1 MEIIL
6 IFLILMIVLYIKG
19 IFDKRNNKKR
29 LVASL
34 VKRWGTAPNN
44 EYTSEKFLSLQYYY
58 KHRYAK
64 KESTSNRF
72 FVDDITWHDLSMD
85 DLFFLLNATNS
96 SMGEEYLWAVLHD
109 LKFDKEALAERE
121 ALISFFEK
129 NEKERL
135 QLQTAF
141 AMIGKNKRISVYE
154 YMDRIDTVKRES
166 NSKHFTLLGG
176 IIGSILLLFV
186 IPSVA
191 GFLLLFLLAYNIVS
205 YYKRKGEIAPYFS
218 AISYLIRML
227 EHGEQLS
234 KENHASVLT
243 PYYTVLQNNSSDL
256 KKFRKGAPVVS
267 SENPTGDMM
276 SFFLDYIRIL
286 FHTDLIRF
294 NLMLTEFF
302 KKKEQIVEVFEM
314 VGFLDAM
321 CSIASF
327 RVMLPTYCI
336 PDFSNKKQYHAKQLY
351 HPFLKEPVPADMIT
365 KKSVLITGSNA
376 SGKST
381 FIKSAAMNAILAQTI
396 HTVCAK
402 EYQSSFFKIM
412 TSMALSDNLFTNES
426 YYIAEIKSLKRIL
439 QETNGEIPVLG
450 FVDEVLRGTNTV
462 ERISASS
469 QILAT
474 LSKSNALMFAATHDI
489 ELTYMLEELFE
500 NYHFEEQI
508 KDKEIL
514 FDYKLKIG
522 RATTQNAIALLR
534 LLGYP
539 KEITSGAKETAN
551 QFLSE
556 GEWRK
561 VKL

>member
-1 MEIIL
+1 MEIIV
-6 IFLILMIVLYIKG
+6 IFLILMIVLSIKG

-29 LVASL
+29 LVESL
-34 VKRWGTAPNN
+34 IKSWGTPPSN

-58 KHRYAK
+58 KNRYSK
-64 KESTSNRF
+64 KEDMKERF

-85 DLFFLLNATNS
+85 ELFSLLNATNC
-96 SMGEEYLWAVLHD
+96 SMGEEYLWAILHD
-109 LKFDKEALAERE
+109 LKFEKEPLEERE

-166 NSKHFTLLGG
+166 NTKHFALLGG
-176 IIGSILLLFV
+176 IIVSIFLLFV

-191 GFLLLFLLAYNIVS
+191 GFLLLFLLAYNIIS

-234 KENHASVLT
+234 KESHEKVLE
-243 PYYTVLQNNSSDL
+243 PYYEILQKNSSDL
-256 KKFRKGAPVVS
+256 KNFRKGAPVVS

-276 SFFLDYIRIL
+276 SFFLDYVRIL

-302 KKKEQIVEVFEM
+302 KKKEQIVEVFEI
-314 VGFLDAM
+314 VGLLDAM
-321 CSIASF
+321 CAIASF
-327 RVMLPTYCI
+327 RAMLPVYCI
-336 PDFSNKKQYHAKQLY
+336 PEFSNERKYHAKELY
-351 HPFLKEPVPADMIT
+351 HPFLKEPVPANMIT

-381 FIKSAAMNAILAQTI
+381 FIKSAAMNAILSQTI

-402 EYQSSFFKIM
+402 EYQSSFFKVM
-412 TSMALSDNLFTNES
+412 TSMALTDNLFTNES
-426 YYIAEIKSLKRIL
+426 YYIAEIKSLQRIL
-439 QETNGEIPVLG
+439 QETNGTIPVLG

-474 LSKSNALMFAATHDI
+474 LSRSNALMFAATHDI

-514 FDYKLKIG
+514 FDYQLKTG

-539 KEITSGAKETAN
+539 EEITKSAKDTATK
-551 QFLSE
+551 FLLE
-556 GEWRK
+556 GEWQK
-561 VKL
+561 V

>member
-6 IFLILMIVLYIKG
+6 IFLILMIVLSIKG
-19 IFDKRNNKKR
+19 MFDKRNRKKR
-29 LVASL
+29 LVESL
-34 VKRWGTAPNN
+34 RKHWGTPPNN

-58 KHRYAK
+58 KHRYSK
-64 KESTSNRF
+64 KDDRKERF

-85 DLFFLLNATNS
+85 DLFSLLNATNC
-96 SMGEEYLWAVLHD
+96 SMGEEYLWAILHD
-109 LKFDKEALAERE
+109 LKFEKEPLEKRE

-129 NEKERL
+129 NETERL

-154 YMDRIDTVKRES
+154 YMDRIDTVKKES
-166 NSKHFTLLGG
+166 NAKHFALLSG
-176 IIGSILLLFV
+176 IIISVCLLF
-186 IPSVA
+186 IMPSVA
-191 GFLLLFLLAYNIVS
+191 GFLLLFLLAYNIIS
-205 YYKRKGEIAPYFS
+205 YYKRKSEIAPYFS

-234 KENHASVLT
+234 KENHAKVLE
-243 PYYTVLQNNSSDL
+243 PYYEILQKNSSDL
-256 KKFRKGAPVVS
+256 KNFRKGAPVVS

-302 KKKEQIVEVFEM
+302 KKKEQIVEVFEI
-314 VGFLDAM
+314 VGLLDAM
-321 CSIASF
+321 CAIASF
-327 RVMLPTYCI
+327 RTMLPVYCI
-336 PDFSNKKQYHAKQLY
+336 PEFSNEKKYHAKELY
-351 HPFLKEPVPADMIT
+351 HPFLKEPVPANMIT

-396 HTVCAK
+396 HTICAK
-402 EYQSSFFKIM
+402 EYHSSFFKVM
-412 TSMALSDNLFTNES
+412 TSMALTDNLFTNES
-426 YYIAEIKSLKRIL
+426 YYIAEIKSLQRIL

-462 ERISASS
+462 ERIAASS
-469 QILAT
+469 QILAS
-474 LSKSNALMFAATHDI
+474 LSESNALMFAATHDI
-489 ELTYMLEELFE
+489 ELTFMLEDLFE

-514 FDYKLKIG
+514 FDYKLKTG

-539 KEITSGAKETAN
+539 EEIIKRAKDTATT
-551 QFLSE
+551 FLLE
-556 GEWRK
+556 GEWKK
-561 VKL
+561 V

>member
-6 IFLILMIVLYIKG
+6 IFLILMIVLSIKG
-19 IFDKRNNKKR
+19 IFDKRNHKKR
-29 LVASL
+29 LVESL
-34 VKRWGTAPNN
+34 MKHWGTPPNN
-44 EYTSEKFLSLQYYY
+44 EYTSEKFISLQYYY
-58 KHRYAK
+58 KNRYSK
-64 KESTSNRF
+64 KDGTKEHF

-85 DLFFLLNATNS
+85 DLFSLLNATNC
-96 SMGEEYLWAVLHD
+96 SMGEEYLWAMLHD
-109 LKFDKEALAERE
+109 LKFEKEALEERE

-129 NEKERL
+129 NEIERL

-141 AMIGKNKRISVYE
+141 AMIGKNKKISVYE

-166 NSKHFTLLGG
+166 NTKHFALLGG
-176 IIGSILLLFV
+176 IIISVCLLF
-186 IPSVA
+186 IMPSVA
-191 GFLLLFLLAYNIVS
+191 GFLLLFLLAYNIIF

-234 KENHASVLT
+234 KESHAKVLE
-243 PYYTVLQNNSSDL
+243 PYYEILQKNSSDL
-256 KKFRKGAPVVS
+256 KNFRKGAPVVS

-294 NLMLTEFF
+294 NLMLMEFF
-302 KKKEQIVEVFEM
+302 KKKEQIVEVFEI
-314 VGFLDAM
+314 VGLLDAM
-321 CSIASF
+321 CAIASF
-327 RVMLPTYCI
+327 RAMLPVYCI
-336 PDFSNKKQYHAKQLY
+336 PEFSNERKYHVKELY
-351 HPFLKEPVPADMIT
+351 HPFLKEPVPANMIT
-365 KKSVLITGSNA
+365 KNSVLITGSNA

-402 EYQSSFFKIM
+402 EYQSSFFKVM
-412 TSMALSDNLFTNES
+412 TSMALTDNLFTNES
-426 YYIAEIKSLKRIL
+426 YYIAEIKSLQRIL
-439 QETNGEIPVLG
+439 QETNGTIPVLG

-462 ERISASS
+462 ERIAASS

-489 ELTYMLEELFE
+489 ELTYMLEDLFE

-514 FDYKLKIG
+514 FDYQLKTG

-539 KEITSGAKETAN
+539 EEITKKAKDTATT
-551 QFLSE
+551 FLLE
-556 GEWRK
+556 GEWKK
-561 VKL
+561 V

>member
-1 MEIIL
+1 MEVIIV
-6 IFLILMIVLYIKG
+6 FLMLMIVLSIKG

-29 LVASL
+29 LVEHL
-34 VKRWGTAPNN
+34 IKHWGMPPDG
-44 EYTSEKFLSLQYYY
+44 EYTREKFLSLQYYY
-58 KHRYAK
+58 KHRYSK
-64 KESTSNRF
+64 KESTKECF

-96 SMGEEYLWAVLHD
+96 SMGEEYLWAILHD
-109 LKFDKEALAERE
+109 LKFDKEELEKRE
-121 ALISFFEK
+121 TLISFFEK

-135 QLQTAF
+135 KLQTAF

-154 YMDRIDTVKRES
+154 YMDRIDTVKKES
-166 NSKHFTLLGG
+166 NAKHFVLLGA
-176 IIGSILLLFV
+176 IVISIGLLFV
-186 IPSVA
+186 IPFVA

-227 EHGEQLS
+227 EPGES
-234 KENHASVLT
+234 ITKEIHADAMQ
-243 PYYTVLQNNSSDL
+243 PYYRVLQKNSSDL

-267 SENPTGDMM
+267 AENPTGDMM

-302 KKKEQIVEVFEM
+302 KKKEQIVEVFEI
-314 VGFLDAM
+314 VGLLDAM
-321 CSIASF
+321 CAIASF
-327 RVMLPTYCI
+327 RAMLPVYCI
-336 PDFSNKKQYHAKQLY
+336 PEFSKEKKYHATKMY
-351 HPFLKEPVPADMIT
+351 HPFLKEPVPATMVT

-402 EYQSSFFKIM
+402 EYQSAFFKVM

-426 YYIAEIKSLKRIL
+426 YYIAEIKSLRRIL
-439 QETNGEIPVLG
+439 QETNKEIPVLG

-474 LSKSNALMFAATHDI
+474 LSKSNALMFVATHDI

-508 KDKEIL
+508 KEKEIL
-514 FDYKLKIG
+514 FDYELKAG
-522 RATTQNAIALLR
+522 RATTQNAIALLG

-539 KEITSGAKETAN
+539 EEIIKQIS
-551 QFLSE
+551 FY
-556 GEWRK
+556 
-561 VKL
+561 

>member
-1 MEIIL
+1 
-6 IFLILMIVLYIKG
+6 
-19 IFDKRNNKKR
+19 
-29 LVASL
+29 
-34 VKRWGTAPNN
+34 
-44 EYTSEKFLSLQYYY
+44 
-58 KHRYAK
+58 
-64 KESTSNRF
+64 
-72 FVDDITWHDLSMD
+72 
-85 DLFFLLNATNS
+85 
-96 SMGEEYLWAVLHD
+96 
-109 LKFDKEALAERE
+109 
-121 ALISFFEK
+121 
-129 NEKERL
+129 
-135 QLQTAF
+135 
-141 AMIGKNKRISVYE
+141 MIGKNKRISVYE
-154 YMDRIDTVKRES
+154 YMDRIDTVKKES
-166 NSKHFTLLGG
+166 NAKHFALLGG
-176 IIGSILLLFV
+176 IIVSILLLFV

-191 GFLLLFLLAYNIVS
+191 GFLLLFLLAYNIIS

-227 EHGEQLS
+227 AHGEQLS
-234 KENHASVLT
+234 KESHEKVLEH
-243 PYYTVLQNNSSDL
+243 YYEILQKNSSDL
-256 KKFRKGAPVVS
+256 KNFRKGAPVVS

-276 SFFLDYIRIL
+276 SFFLDYVRIL

-302 KKKEQIVEVFEM
+302 KKKEQIVEVFEI

-321 CSIASF
+321 CAIASF
-327 RVMLPTYCI
+327 REMLPVYCI
-336 PDFSNKKQYHAKQLY
+336 PEFSNETKYHAKELY
-351 HPFLKEPVPADMIT
+351 HPFLKEPVPANMIA

-402 EYQSSFFKIM
+402 EYQSSFFKVM
-412 TSMALSDNLFTNES
+412 TSMALTDNLFTNES
-426 YYIAEIKSLKRIL
+426 YYIAEIKSLQRIL
-439 QETNGEIPVLG
+439 QETNGTIPVFG

-462 ERISASS
+462 ERIAASS

-474 LSKSNALMFAATHDI
+474 LSQSNALMFAATHDI

-539 KEITSGAKETAN
+539 EEITKRAKDIAMK
-551 QFLSE
+551 FLSE
-556 GEWRK
+556 GEWKK
-561 VKL
+561 V

>member
-1 MEIIL
+1 MEIIF
-6 IFLILMIVLYIKG
+6 IFLLLMIVLSIKG
-19 IFDKRNNKKR
+19 IFDKRNHKKR
-29 LVASL
+29 LVESL
-34 VKRWGTAPNN
+34 IKSWGTPPNN

-58 KHRYAK
+58 KNRYSK
-64 KESTSNRF
+64 KHDSNERF

-85 DLFFLLNATNS
+85 DFFSLLNATNC
-96 SMGEEYLWAVLHD
+96 SMGEEYLWAILHD
-109 LKFDKEALAERE
+109 LKFDKEPLAKRE

-129 NEKERL
+129 NETERL

-141 AMIGKNKRISVYE
+141 AMIGKNKKISVYE
-154 YMDRIDTVKRES
+154 YMDRIDTVKQES
-166 NSKHFTLLGG
+166 NAKHFLLLGG
-176 IIGSILLLFV
+176 IVVSIILLFV
-186 IPSVA
+186 IPSIA
-191 GFLLLFLLAYNIVS
+191 GFLLLFLLAYNIIS
-205 YYKRKGEIAPYFS
+205 YYKRKGQIAPYFS

-234 KENHASVLT
+234 KKSHAKILE
-243 PYYTVLQNNSSDL
+243 PYYELLQKNSSDL
-256 KKFRKGAPVVS
+256 KFFQKGALVVS
-267 SENPTGDMM
+267 SENATGDMM
-276 SFFLDYIRIL
+276 SFFLDYVRIL

-302 KKKEQIVEVFEM
+302 KKKEQIVEVFEII
-314 VGFLDAM
+314 GLLDAM
-321 CSIASF
+321 CAIASF
-327 RVMLPTYCI
+327 RVMLPVYCI
-336 PDFSNKKQYHAKQLY
+336 PEFSNERKYHAKELY
-351 HPFLKEPVPADMIT
+351 HPFLKEPVPANMIT

-396 HTVCAK
+396 HTVCAR
-402 EYQSSFFKIM
+402 EYQSSFFKVM
-412 TSMALSDNLFTNES
+412 TSMALTDNLFTNES
-426 YYIAEIKSLKRIL
+426 YYIAEIKSLQRIL
-439 QETNGEIPVLG
+439 QETNGEISVLG

-474 LSKSNALMFAATHDI
+474 LSRSNALMFAATHDI

-508 KDKEIL
+508 KEKEIL
-514 FDYKLKIG
+514 FDYQLKTG

-539 KEITSGAKETAN
+539 EEITKKAKDTATK
-551 QFLSE
+551 FLSE
-556 GEWRK
+556 SKWMK
-561 VKL
+561 V

>member
-1 MEIIL
+1 MEVIIV
-6 IFLILMIVLYIKG
+6 FLILMIVLSIKG

-29 LVASL
+29 LVEHL
-34 VKRWGTAPNN
+34 IKHWGMPPDG
-44 EYTSEKFLSLQYYY
+44 EYTREKFLSLQYYY
-58 KHRYAK
+58 KHRYSK
-64 KESTSNRF
+64 KESTKKCF

-85 DLFFLLNATNS
+85 DLFFLLNATNC
-96 SMGEEYLWAVLHD
+96 SMGEEYLWAILHD
-109 LKFDKEALAERE
+109 LKFDKEELAERE
-121 ALISFFEK
+121 TLISFFEK

-135 QLQTAF
+135 KLQTAF

-154 YMDRIDTVKRES
+154 YMDRIDTVKKES
-166 NSKHFTLLGG
+166 NAKHFVLLGA
-176 IIGSILLLFV
+176 IVISISLLFV

-191 GFLLLFLLAYNIVS
+191 GFLLLFLLAYNIIS

-227 EHGEQLS
+227 EHGES
-234 KENHASVLT
+234 ITKETHIDAIQ
-243 PYYTVLQNNSSDL
+243 PYYRVLQKNSSDL

-267 SENPTGDMM
+267 AENPTGDMM

-302 KKKEQIVEVFEM
+302 KKKEQIVEVFEI
-314 VGFLDAM
+314 VGLLDAM
-321 CSIASF
+321 CAIASF
-327 RVMLPTYCI
+327 RAMLPVYCI
-336 PDFSNKKQYHAKQLY
+336 PQFSKEKKYHATKMY
-351 HPFLKEPVPADMIT
+351 HPFLKEPVPATMVT

-402 EYQSSFFKIM
+402 EYQSAFFKVM

-426 YYIAEIKSLKRIL
+426 YYIAEIKSLRRIL

-508 KDKEIL
+508 KEKEIL
-514 FDYKLKIG
+514 FDYDLKTG
-522 RATTQNAIALLR
+522 RATTQNAIALLG
-534 LLGYP
+534 LLNYP
-539 KEITSGAKETAN
+539 EEIIKQAKETAN
-551 QFLSE
+551 KFLLE
-556 GEWRK
+556 GEWRN
-561 VKL
+561 VK

>member
-6 IFLILMIVLYIKG
+6 IFLILMIVLSIKG
-19 IFDKRNNKKR
+19 IFDKRNHKKR

-34 VKRWGTAPNN
+34 MKHWGTPPNN

-58 KHRYAK
+58 KNRYSK
-64 KESTSNRF
+64 KEDTKERF
-72 FVDDITWHDLSMD
+72 FIDDITWHDLSMD
-85 DLFFLLNATNS
+85 DLFSLLNATNC
-96 SMGEEYLWAVLHD
+96 SMGEEYLWAILHD
-109 LKFDKEALAERE
+109 LKFEKEPLDERE
-121 ALISFFEK
+121 ALISFFEENK
-129 NEKERL
+129 KERL

-154 YMDRIDTVKRES
+154 YMDRIDTVKKES
-166 NSKHFTLLGG
+166 NAKHFTLLGG
-176 IIGSILLLFV
+176 IIISLCLLF
-186 IPSVA
+186 IMPSIA
-191 GFLLLFLLAYNIVS
+191 GFLLLFLLAYNIIS
-205 YYKRKGEIAPYFS
+205 YYKRKSEIAPYFS

-234 KENHASVLT
+234 KESHAKVLE
-243 PYYTVLQNNSSDL
+243 PYYEILQKNSSDL
-256 KKFRKGAPVVS
+256 KNFQKGAPVVS

-302 KKKEQIVEVFEM
+302 KKKDQIVEVFEI
-314 VGFLDAM
+314 VGLLDAM
-321 CSIASF
+321 CAIASF
-327 RVMLPTYCI
+327 RTMLPVYCI
-336 PDFSNKKQYHAKQLY
+336 PEFSNEKKYHAKELY
-351 HPFLKEPVPADMIT
+351 HPFLKEPVPANMIT
-365 KKSVLITGSNA
+365 KNSVLITGSNA

-381 FIKSAAMNAILAQTI
+381 FIKSAAMNAIFAQTI

-402 EYQSSFFKIM
+402 EYQSSFFKVM
-412 TSMALSDNLFTNES
+412 TSMALTDNLFTNES
-426 YYIAEIKSLKRIL
+426 YYIAEIKSLQRIL

-462 ERISASS
+462 ERIAASS
-469 QILAT
+469 QILAS
-474 LSKSNALMFAATHDI
+474 LSQSNALMFAATHDI
-489 ELTYMLEELFE
+489 ELTFMLEDLFE

-514 FDYKLKIG
+514 FDYKLKTG

-539 KEITSGAKETAN
+539 EDITKKAKDTATT
-551 QFLSE
+551 FLLE
-556 GEWRK
+556 GEWKK
-561 VKL
+561 V